1 MMGDGRQEDMPEQPI
16 QLTRRYDLDWLRV
29 LAVLLLVPFHSAII
43 FSSLPQTQ
51 VVYVYDS
58 QHSLFLMK
66 MVDFMY
72 LWHMPLLFVVAGA
85 ASWFALGVRSGP
97 RYLSERVNRLLVP
110 LLFGMV
116 ALLPPTL
123 YLYTRTVP
131 RLATRFPTLFQFYP
145 RYFVPDVADLTGRT
159 QGSWAPMHL
168 WFILYLLGYSAL
180 ALPLFQ
186 YLRGPSGKRLV
197 EGLAALFARRGA
209 ILLLAL
215 PLALASAVPIGGS
228 ENPLLYLV
236 WFFYGYLL
244 MSDPRFQ
251 AALDRHTLTAL
262 LLAFLTTLFIF
273 TVSQEI
279 GPAWSPLWVLWGVV
293 YNSSRW
299 FWVVGILGLGHR
311 FLNTTSAALRYANEA
326 VYPFYILHYPVN
338 MLTGYLL
345 RPWTAAVAVK
355 YAVIVV
361 FTTTVTLALYE
372 ALIRRVDLLRFL
384 FGMKR
389 VGARRAGPASTS
401 VPS

>member
-1 MMGDGRQEDMPEQPI
+1 MDDGRQDNMPEQPL
-16 QLTRRYDLDWLRV
+16 QLTRRSDLDWLRV
-29 LAVLLLVPFHSAII
+29 LAVLLLVPYHSAII

-58 QHSLFLMK
+58 QHSLLLMK
-66 MVDFMY
+66 TVDFMY

-85 ASWFALGVRSGP
+85 ASWFALGVRSGR
-97 RYLSERVNRLLVP
+97 RYLGERVNRLLVP

-116 ALLPPTL
+116 VLLPPTL
-123 YLYTRTVP
+123 YLWTRTVP
-131 RLATRFPTLFQFYP
+131 RLAARFPAFFQFYP
-145 RYFVPDVADLTGRT
+145 HYFVPDLADLTGRT
-159 QGSWAPMHL
+159 QGSWAPQHL

-180 ALPLFQ
+180 ALPVFQ

-197 EGLAALFARRGA
+197 EGLAAFFARRGT

-228 ENPLLYLV
+228 ENPLVYLV
-236 WFFYGYLL
+236 WFVYGYLL

-251 AALDRHTLTAL
+251 AALDRHTLTAF
-262 LLAFLTTLFIF
+262 LLAILSTLFIF
-273 TVSQEI
+273 TVGQKV
-279 GPAWSPLWVLWGVV
+279 GPAWSPLWMLWGVV
-293 YNSSRW
+293 YNFSRW

-311 FLNTTSAALRYANEA
+311 FLNTNCAVLRYANEA

-338 MLTGYLL
+338 MLAGNLL
-345 RPWTAAVAVK
+345 RPWNATVAVK

-361 FTTTVTLALYE
+361 LTTTVSLALYE
-372 ALIRRVDLLRFL
+372 ALIRRFSLLRFL

-389 VGARRAGPASTS
+389 VGARRPGPASSS
-401 VPS
+401 VPG

>member
-1 MMGDGRQEDMPEQPI
+1 MDDGRQDNMPEQPL

-29 LAVLLLVPFHSAII
+29 LAVLLLVPYHSAII

-58 QHSLFLMK
+58 QHSLLLMK
-66 MVDFMY
+66 TVDFMY

-85 ASWFALGVRSGP
+85 ASLFALGVRSGR
-97 RYLSERVNRLLVP
+97 RYLGERVNRLLVP

-116 ALLPPTL
+116 VLLPPTL
-123 YLYTRTVP
+123 YLWTRRVP
-131 RLATRFPTLFQFYP
+131 RLAARFPTFFQFYP
-145 RYFVPDVADLTGRT
+145 HYFVPDLGDLTGRT
-159 QGSWAPMHL
+159 QGSWTPQHL

-180 ALPLFQ
+180 ALPIFQ

-197 EGLAALFARRGA
+197 EGLAAFFARRGT

-228 ENPLLYLV
+228 ENPLMYLV
-236 WFFYGYLL
+236 WFAYGYLL

-251 AALDRHTLTAL
+251 AALDRHTLTAF
-262 LLAFLTTLFIF
+262 LLAILSTLFIF
-273 TVSQEI
+273 TVGQKV
-279 GPAWSPLWVLWGVV
+279 GPAWSPLWMLWGVV
-293 YNSSRW
+293 YNFSRW

-311 FLNTTSAALRYANEA
+311 FLNTNSAVLRYANEA

-338 MLTGYLL
+338 MLAGYLL
-345 RPWTAAVAVK
+345 RPWNATVAVK

-361 FTTTVTLALYE
+361 LTTTVSLALYE
-372 ALIRRVDLLRFL
+372 ALIRRFNLLRFL

-389 VGARRAGPASTS
+389 LGAKRPGPASSS
-401 VPS
+401 VPG

>member
-1 MMGDGRQEDMPEQPI
+1 MPEQTL

-58 QHSLFLMK
+58 QHSLLLMK

-85 ASWFALGVRSGP
+85 ASWFALGVRSGS
-97 RYLSERVNRLLVP
+97 RYLCERVNRLLVP
-110 LLFGMV
+110 LIFGMV
-116 ALLPPTL
+116 VLLPPTL
-123 YLYTRTVP
+123 YLWTRTEP
-131 RLATRFPTLFQFYP
+131 ALAARFPTFFQFYP
-145 RYFVPDVADLTGRT
+145 HYFVPDPADLTGRT
-159 QGSWAPMHL
+159 QGSWTPQHL
-168 WFILYLLGYSAL
+168 WFILDLLGYSAL
-180 ALPLFQ
+180 ALPFFQ

-197 EGLAALFARRGA
+197 GGLAAFVARRGT

-228 ENPLLYLV
+228 ENPLAYLA
-236 WFFYGYLL
+236 WFVYGYLL
-244 MSDPRFQ
+244 MSDPRLQ
-251 AALDRHTLTAL
+251 AALDRHTLTAF

-273 TVSQEI
+273 TVHHEV
-279 GPAWSPLWVLWGVV
+279 GPAWSPLWMLWGVV

-299 FWVVGILGLGHR
+299 FWVVGILGVGHR

-338 MLTGYLL
+338 MLAGYLL
-345 RPWTAAVAVK
+345 RPWNATVAVK

-361 FTTTVTLALYE
+361 LTTTITLALYE
-372 ALIRRVDLLRFL
+372 ALIQRVNLLRFL
-384 FGMKR
+384 FGMR
-389 VGARRAGPASTS
+389 RAGARRPGLASSS
-401 VPS
+401 VPG

>member
-1 MMGDGRQEDMPEQPI
+1 MPERAL
-16 QLTRRYDLDWLRV
+16 QLARRNDLDWLRV

-58 QHSLFLMK
+58 QHSLVLMK

-85 ASWFALGVRSGP
+85 ASWFALGVRSGR
-97 RYLSERVNRLLVP
+97 RYLGERVNRLLVP

-116 ALLPPTL
+116 VLLPPTL
-123 YLYTRTVP
+123 YLWTRTVP
-131 RLATRFPTLFQFYP
+131 ALAARFPTFFQFYP
-145 RYFVPDVADLTGRT
+145 HSFVPDPADLTGRT
-159 QGSWAPMHL
+159 QGSWAPQHL

-180 ALPLFQ
+180 ALPFFQ
-186 YLRGPSGKRLV
+186 YLRGSSGKRLI
-197 EGLAALFARRGA
+197 EGLAAFFARRGA

-215 PLALASAVPIGGS
+215 PLALAAAVPIGGS

-236 WFFYGYLL
+236 WFVYGYLL

-251 AALDRHTLTAL
+251 SALDRHTLTAF
-262 LLAFLTTLFIF
+262 LLAFLTTLFVF

-279 GPAWSPLWVLWGVV
+279 GSAWSPLWMLWGVV
-293 YNSSRW
+293 YNSARW

-311 FLNTTSAALRYANEA
+311 FLNTASAALRYANEA

-338 MLTGYLL
+338 MLAGYLL
-345 RPWTAAVAVK
+345 RPWNAAVAVK

-361 FTTTVTLALYE
+361 LTTTVTLTLYE
-372 ALIRRVDLLRFL
+372 GLIRRFNLLRFL

-389 VGARRAGPASTS
+389 IGARRTSPASSS
-401 VPS
+401 VPG